1 MNTHCSQ
8 IVNYKIRK
16 TMNVNKMIIA
26 IIALLCYNNI
36 VTAQSLDYIKS
47 QIDHGSYLEAAKQ
60 LRPLADGGNAEAQV
74 LAAKLFFEGKGVQKN
89 EQQGFKYATMAAN
102 KGNEDAVVLM
112 ADYYSSK
119 GNDTKAYQ
127 TLDKYVA
134 QLNAWKGP
142 LGVEYAKYLIQGK
155 GTEKNPVRGYQLMEL
170 GGNTDSPGWKYLF
183 ANAKDYLETL
193 AQANGKKVPEYVVWA
208 NNEGIVSRLA
218 AVEMVRNY
226 KWDSNKILLFQD
238 YLNFAN
244 NNNAW
249 AMYIVARLFEEGLGT
264 QEDPLS
270 AKSWYYK
277 AQNAGNILAPAEYQR
292 MDKRYYVGE
301 KFKGGETIFWVSA
314 DGKTASVMSAECRQV
329 DCASGRSWA
338 NQTNGWWLPRIDDLK
353 NIVKMR
359 KKMGLKAAGCYW
371 SGNLLCQFDE
381 NCNLIK
387 TYDIN
392 GIPASLGRVHNC
404 YIMVKIGKK

>member
-1 MNTHCSQ
+1 MRNVKCI
-8 IVNYKIRK
+8 IVIVVAFLYS
-16 TMNVNKMIIA
+16 A
-26 IIALLCYNNI
+26 S
-36 VTAQSLDYIKS
+36 VTAQSLSYVQSLIG
-47 QIDHGSYLEAAKQ
+47 QGRYLEAAKQ

-74 LAAKLFFEGKGVQKN
+74 LAAKLFFEGNGVQKN
-89 EQQGFKYATMAAN
+89 EQQGMKYATMAAN
-102 KGNEDAVVLM
+102 KGNGDAVVLM

-119 GNDTKAYQ
+119 GNDAKAYQ
-127 TLDKYVA
+127 TLDKYVT
-134 QLNAWKGP
+134 QLNAWKGL

-155 GTEKNPVRGYQLMEL
+155 GVEKNPVRGYQLMEL
-170 GGNTDSPGWKYLF
+170 GGSTDSPGWKYLF

-193 AQANGKKVPEYVVWA
+193 AQANGKTVPEYVVWS
-208 NNEGIVSRLA
+208 NNQGIVSRLA

-226 KWDSNKILLFQD
+226 KYDSNKILLFRD
-238 YLNFAN
+238 YLKLAQN
-244 NNNAW
+244 NDAW
-249 AMYIVARLFEEGLGT
+249 AMYIVARLCEEGLGT

-270 AKSWYYK
+270 AKSWYNK

-301 KFKGGETIFWVSA
+301 RFKGGETIFWVSA
-314 DGKTASVMSAECRQV
+314 DGKTASAMSAECRQL
-329 DCASGRSWA
+329 DCAGGRNWA
-338 NQTNGWWLPRIDDLK
+338 NQTNGWWLPGVDDLK

-359 KKMGLKAAGCYW
+359 IKMGQKAVGCYW

-381 NCNLIK
+381 NGNLIK

-404 YIMVKIGKK
+404 YIMVNIGKK